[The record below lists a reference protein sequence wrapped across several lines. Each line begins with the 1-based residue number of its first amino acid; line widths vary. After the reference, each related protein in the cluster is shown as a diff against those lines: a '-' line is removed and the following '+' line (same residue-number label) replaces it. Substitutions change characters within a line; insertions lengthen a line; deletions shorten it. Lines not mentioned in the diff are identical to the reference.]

1 MKATTKDVGADL
13 MFHAVNHGNLHD
25 VIALLEDKECDVN
38 CKNINGQTPLHV
50 SNPSQSRLQTTTT
63 S

>member
-38 CKNINGQTPLHV
+38 CKNING
-50 SNPSQSRLQTTTT
+50 
-63 S
+63 